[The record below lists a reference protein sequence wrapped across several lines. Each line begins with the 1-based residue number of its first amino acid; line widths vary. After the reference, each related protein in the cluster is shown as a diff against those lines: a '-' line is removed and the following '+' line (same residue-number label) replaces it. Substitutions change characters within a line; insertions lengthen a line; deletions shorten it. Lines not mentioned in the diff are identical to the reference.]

1 MRQNEK
7 LYLVP
12 EDLYRLG
19 NATSPLLSR
28 IRPGEIDLV
37 EVDGIK
43 MIIANG
49 KGISLYNKVGL
60 DLMPLK
66 GWVWEISAN
75 THLPFGLRL
84 NKDDNPEGHYT
95 ICPDRNMPV
104 HEFVGL
110 LESIV
115 INCKKLYKKKA

>member
-1 MRQNEK
+1 MKQNEK

-19 NATSPLLSR
+19 NASSPLLTR
-28 IRPGEIDLV
+28 IRPGEVDLI
-37 EVDGIK
+37 ELNGIK
-43 MIIANG
+43 MVVANG

-60 DLMPLK
+60 NLLPLT
-66 GWVWEISAN
+66 GWVWEISARRQ
-75 THLPFGLRL
+75 LPFGLKL
-84 NKDDNPEGHYT
+84 VKDDKPEGRYT
-95 ICPDRNMPV
+95 ICPNRNMSV

-115 INCKKLYKKKA
+115 IYCKKVYKKKA

>member
-1 MRQNEK
+1 MGQNEK

-37 EVDGIK
+37 EVDGIR

-60 DLMPLK
+60 DLVPLK

-75 THLPFGLRL
+75 THLPLGLRL
-84 NKDDNPEGHYT
+84 NKDDRPEGHYT
-95 ICPDRNMPV
+95 ICPNRNMSV

-115 INCKKLYKKKA
+115 INCKKLYRKKA